1 MRRRRLKT
9 RKPTS
14 SGSPAWMATYADLV
28 TLLLAFFVMLL
39 AMANFEDTRRVE
51 AVLSSIRDAF
61 GIHGSD
67 VELLMTSDEPQF
79 TPENRKQ
86 ATLEPVL
93 MRMRDDLAEH
103 VDAKFQVLPEQRE
116 IRLSLNEVAFFAH
129 GSDRLHP
136 ASLGPIADVAEALSG
151 LEVDV
156 RVEGFADATGNVE
169 ANWGL
174 SSRRALAVVHAL
186 RSKGD
191 LASSRLRAVARGPIP
206 EDVVDGGDADWSR
219 RVDIVLVGDDLVWNK
234 AVEQLSHL

>member
-9 RKPTS
+9 RTS
-14 SGSPAWMATYADLV
+14 SNPTSPAWMATYADLV

-67 VELLMTSDEPQF
+67 VSLLMTSDAPQF

-129 GSDRLHP
+129 GSDSLHP
-136 ASLGPIADVAEALSG
+136 ASLGPIADVAGALSG

-156 RVEGFADATGNVE
+156 RVEGFADATGDTE
-169 ANWGL
+169 SNWNL

-186 RSKGD
+186 RNKGD
-191 LASSRLRAVARGPIP
+191 FDGARLRAVARGPIA
-206 EDVVDGGDADWSR
+206 EDLIDGADADWSR